1 MVEDN
6 VMETTKMKPGN
17 STTEQE
23 LGDETFM
30 SAADLRS
37 YMTEMQMAR
46 ASKEIEG
53 MDRADKARQDLAKRL
68 AEPID
73 ITPERLRE
81 IVQSLRA
88 KLRSAAESGQT
99 ELMVMRFPTSICTD
113 KGRAI
118 NNSDLDWPET
128 LTGRPRQAYELWR
141 DQLRSAGFRLSAMI
155 VEWPGGLPGDVG
167 FFLKW
172 GEAKR

>member
-1 MVEDN
+1 VEKLK
-6 VMETTKMKPGN
+6 TKSGEGKG
-17 STTEQE
+17 EQE

-30 SAADLRS
+30 SASDLRT

-46 ASKEIEG
+46 AMKSVDG
-53 MDRADKARQDLAKRL
+53 MDRAGKARDELIKRM

-73 ITPERLRE
+73 ATPERLKE
-81 IVQSLRA
+81 IVQALRA
-88 KLRSAAESGQT
+88 KLRTAAADGKL
-99 ELMVMRFPTSICTD
+99 ELMVMRFPNVLCTD

-118 NNSDLDWPET
+118 NNSDPSWPET

-141 DQLRSAGFRLSAMI
+141 DQLRPAGFRLSAMI
-155 VEWPGGLPGDVG
+155 IEWPSGLPGDVG

-172 GEAKR
+172 GEVRK

>member
-1 MVEDN
+1 
-6 VMETTKMKPGN
+6 METLKTRSDEGKA
-17 STTEQE
+17 EQE

-30 SAADLRS
+30 SAADLRT

-46 ASKEIEG
+46 AMKSVDG
-53 MDRADKARQDLAKRL
+53 MDKAGQAREALIKRL

-73 ITPERLRE
+73 LTPERLKE
-81 IVQSLRA
+81 IVQSLKA
-88 KLRSAAESGQT
+88 KLRGAAERGET
-99 ELMVMRFPTSICTD
+99 ELMVMRFPNVLCAD

-118 NNSDLDWPET
+118 NNADPSWPET
-128 LTGRPRQAYELWR
+128 LTGRPRQAYELWQN
-141 DQLRSAGFRLSAMI
+141 QLRPAGFRLSAMI
-155 VEWPGGLPGDVG
+155 IEWPGGLPGDVG